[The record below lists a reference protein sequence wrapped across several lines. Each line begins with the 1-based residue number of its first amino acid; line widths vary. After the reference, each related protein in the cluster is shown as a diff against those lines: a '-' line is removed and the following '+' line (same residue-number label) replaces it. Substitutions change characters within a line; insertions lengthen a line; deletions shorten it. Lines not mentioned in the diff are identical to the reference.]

1 MFKRRPDIIKPMS
14 QGQKLRGGSIDQ
26 RKLSSTMIAYL
37 VVREGNKWRDVYRL
51 TPGQVM
57 TIGRAPTNRIVLHDE
72 VCSRYHC
79 EVFQNGSTWKIR
91 DLQSR
96 NGTLISGEPVD
107 GEVELKPGQV
117 IEIGPCELAFTFDLS
132 QAFPRT
138 GPAPQIENE
147 PGTQTAEVLDLL
159 PPAAEPTSLHREAD
173 NPIVRGS
180 RAENLGRD

>member
-1 MFKRRPDIIKPMS
+1 MFERRPDIIKPMS
-14 QGQKLRGGSIDQ
+14 QGQKLRGGSIVQ
-26 RKLSSTMIAYL
+26 RKFSSTMIAYL

-96 NGTLISGEPVD
+96 NGTLIGGEPVE

-117 IEIGPCELAFTFDLS
+117 IEIGPCELAFTYDLS

-138 GPAPQIENE
+138 AGESPAESDT
-147 PGTQTAEVLDLL
+147 GSQTVDVLELA
-159 PPAAEPTSLHREAD
+159 PS
-173 NPIVRGS
+173 
-180 RAENLGRD
+180 